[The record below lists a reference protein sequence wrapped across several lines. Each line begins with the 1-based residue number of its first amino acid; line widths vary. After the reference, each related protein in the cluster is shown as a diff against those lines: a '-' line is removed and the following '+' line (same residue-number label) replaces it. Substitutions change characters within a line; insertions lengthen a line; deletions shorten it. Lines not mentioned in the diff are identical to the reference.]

1 MTIDFSWSCWI
12 WPKFLWASSFSFD
25 LFFKIWWKTTLKWS
39 SITFPIDQRL
49 IVYVASPAFLMP
61 YMAIRL
67 NGANSDNTQTL
78 SKRSQLG
85 SVMTRG
91 AFIVGFTGGLVCLV
105 SALWALF
112 GRMDGSFGGIAER
125 WEFLISYL
133 ASERLAYA
141 FIWDI
146 VL

>member
-1 MTIDFSWSCWI
+1 
-12 WPKFLWASSFSFD
+12 
-25 LFFKIWWKTTLKWS
+25 
-39 SITFPIDQRL
+39 
-49 IVYVASPAFLMP
+49 
-61 YMAIRL
+61 
-67 NGANSDNTQTL
+67 
-78 SKRSQLG
+78 
-85 SVMTRG
+85 MTRG

-133 ASERLAYA
+133 GSERLAYA

-146 VL
+146 VLYTIFQPWLIGDNLQNVQQSKFGVVNYLRFIPVIGLIAYLVFLDLDDEL